1 MPLGFEW
8 DDDKAAVNERK
19 HGVNFAEAAT
29 VFDDPLAA
37 VFADPEHSD
46 DEDREIIVGYSQRDR
61 LLVVSYTS
69 RPPNLRII
77 SARRASSKERHKHE
91 QNPM

>member
-1 MPLGFEW
+1 MPPGFEW
-8 DDDKAAVNERK
+8 DDDKAAANERK
-19 HGVNFAEAAT
+19 HGVTFAEACT
-29 VFDDPLAA
+29 VFEDPLAA
-37 VFADPEHSD
+37 IFSDPDHS
-46 DEDREIIVGYSQRDR
+46 EEEEREIIVGYSQRDR

-77 SARRASSKERHKHE
+77 SARRASPKERHKHE